1 MGLDT
6 DKWFVLSL
14 VFFFFSSHVLNC
26 YTDTEAHT
34 KKPRGFV
41 WLVRDLG
48 NGIKINGHL
57 NHGWRSSWKK
67 IAFSIVLFMFRELSK
82 RIWIINAS
90 FILIISSLKIKSAR
104 ISNFQCAWWW
114 NWCVSFF
121 LTDYFYY
128 VANKAILQLLNFR
141 AISHFTR
148 YLFKAGLRNR
158 RYENSTR

>member
-14 VFFFFSSHVLNC
+14 VFFFFFLARPQLLYRHRGPHQKASRFCLVGQRPWEWDKDKRTFESWMTQLL
-26 YTDTEAHT
+26 
-34 KKPRGFV
+34 KK
-41 WLVRDLG
+41 
-48 NGIKINGHL
+48 KHL
-57 NHGWRSSWKK
+57 
-67 IAFSIVLFMFRELSK
+67 VLFMFRELSK

-90 FILIISSLKIKSAR
+90 FIILIISSLKIKSAR